1 MRESISLK
9 ILARSQNK
17 WGSSCCCVTSRS
29 KGSAALG
36 NVLERPGPSSWSRRL
51 LHQSI
56 YVAAALLLWEDKEV
70 NTRSLLQ
77 WQHLGTKAINRQ
89 HQEADHPEL
98 NWVLLSLP
106 AVRDQCA
113 LKLLRAL
120 GHHSSSSLRAG
131 PYHLF
136 IFFLFI
142 SFLDGPL
149 ACLLSFLIFP
159 STDLAQW
166 CTHDTYN
173 KYFLYIVPNFFS
185 KWLRVAYWNRKSIN
199 KQV

>member
-70 NTRSLLQ
+70 NTRSLPQ
-77 WQHLGTKAINRQ
+77 WQHLGTKTINRQ
-89 HQEADHPEL
+89 YQEADHPEL
-98 NWVLLSLP
+98 NWELLSLR
-106 AVRDQCA
+106 AVRVQRREGSVCSEA
-113 LKLLRAL
+113 AQSSGPSLLKLLESRTI
-120 GHHSSSSLRAG
+120 SSFYFLSIYFLPWWSTCL
-131 PYHLF
+131 PP
-136 IFFLFI
+136 FFLNLPFHR
-142 SFLDGPL
+142 
-149 ACLLSFLIFP
+149 P
-159 STDLAQW
+159 STVMYPW
-166 CTHDTYN
+166 
-173 KYFLYIVPNFFS
+173 YI
-185 KWLRVAYWNRKSIN
+185 
-199 KQV
+199 